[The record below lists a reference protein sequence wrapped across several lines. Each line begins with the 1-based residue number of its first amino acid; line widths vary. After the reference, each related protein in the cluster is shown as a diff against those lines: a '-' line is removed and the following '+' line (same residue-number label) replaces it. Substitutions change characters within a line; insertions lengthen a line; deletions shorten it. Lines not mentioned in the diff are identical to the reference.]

1 LPQLATERC
10 TCKSQGMSTDTQTF
24 EASTDPQVSTHEET
38 DLLKEDI
45 LNVEARTLPDLGAI
59 FERET
64 HASLLFDD
72 HPNGKCLLAVG
83 ARRSFTW
90 SGEGAES
97 LDGWNAFLKPEG
109 KATWAFG
116 WLGYDLKNGIE
127 KLESQR
133 LDHAQFP
140 TLHWVEPRVVIEWGG
155 NHSNAHIVHGADED
169 DAQELLQHVLTPV
182 SSIPDAPGISLKPR
196 WDEATYLQ
204 RARRV
209 KKHIQRGDVYE
220 LNLCQEWMSNDPLE
234 SVWDAFVRL
243 QHFTQ
248 SPYSALVKAGEFH
261 LISGSPELFL
271 DKRGSTLTSSP
282 IKGTIARGA
291 TNEED
296 QELARK
302 LHADPKERGEN
313 VMICDLVRNDLS
325 RIAQP
330 GTVHVP
336 ELFGIHRFRSVH
348 QMISTVQCEVRPE
361 CDPADILRASF
372 PMGSM
377 TGAPKVRAM
386 ELIDE
391 LEGCKRGVYS
401 GSVGYFQ
408 PSGDFSLNV
417 VIRSLLY
424 NANSKRISM
433 HVGGAITSLSIPEK
447 EYEEC
452 LLKAEAM
459 LKTLRK
465 DA

>member
-1 LPQLATERC
+1 
-10 TCKSQGMSTDTQTF
+10 
-24 EASTDPQVSTHEET
+24 
-38 DLLKEDI
+38 
-45 LNVEARTLPDLGAI
+45 
-59 FERET
+59 
-64 HASLLFDD
+64 
-72 HPNGKCLLAVG
+72 
-83 ARRSFTW
+83 
-90 SGEGAES
+90 
-97 LDGWNAFLKPEG
+97 
-109 KATWAFG
+109 
-116 WLGYDLKNGIE
+116 
-127 KLESQR
+127 
-133 LDHAQFP
+133 
-140 TLHWVEPRVVIEWGG
+140 VEPRVVIEWGG
-155 NHSNAHIVHGADED
+155 NHSTAKIVHGADEE
-169 DAQELLQHVLTPV
+169 DAQELLQQVLIPIA
-182 SSIPDAPGISLKPR
+182 SIPEAPEISLKPR

-220 LNLCQEWMSNDPLE
+220 LNLCQEWMSNDALE

-243 QHFTQ
+243 QHYTQ
-248 SPYSALVKAGEFH
+248 SPYTALVKAGEFH

-282 IKGTIARGA
+282 IKGTIGRGSTEMEDRKLA
-291 TNEED
+291 T
-296 QELARK
+296 K

-361 CDPADILRASF
+361 CEPVDILRASF

-391 LEGCKRGVYS
+391 LEGCRRGVYS
-401 GSVGYFQ
+401 GSVGYFR
-408 PSGDFSLNV
+408 PNGDFSLNV

-424 NANSKRISM
+424 NANQKRISM

>member
-1 LPQLATERC
+1 MSSETKAIATPPTRPASSSVDSE
-10 TCKSQGMSTDTQTF
+10 STAHGF
-24 EASTDPQVSTHEET
+24 EAFQA
-38 DLLKEDI
+38 K
-45 LNVEARTLPDLGAI
+45 TLPDLSRI
-59 FERET
+59 FKRET
-64 HASLLFDD
+64 HESLLFDD
-72 HPNGKCLLAVG
+72 HPDGKCLLAIG
-83 ARRSFTW
+83 AKRSFTW
-90 SGEGAES
+90 SGENTES
-97 LDGWNAFLKPEG
+97 LDGWGSFLKPAG
-109 KATWAFG
+109 KSTWAFG

-127 KLESQR
+127 RLESQR

-155 NHSNAHIVHGADED
+155 GDPDARIVYGALEE
-169 DAQELLQHVLTPV
+169 DAQELLKEVQTPL
-182 SSIPDAPGISLKPR
+182 SSIPEAPEISMKPR

-282 IKGTIARGA
+282 IKGTIARG
-291 TNEED
+291 TNEAED
-296 QELARK
+296 RALAQA
-302 LHADPKERGEN
+302 LLADPKERGEN

-361 CDPADILRASF
+361 CDPVDILRATF

-408 PSGDFSLNV
+408 PNGDFSLNV

-424 NANSKRISM
+424 NAASERISM
-433 HVGGAITSLSIPEK
+433 HVGGAITSLSVPEK
-447 EYEEC
+447 EYQEC

-459 LKTLRK
+459 LKTLQK